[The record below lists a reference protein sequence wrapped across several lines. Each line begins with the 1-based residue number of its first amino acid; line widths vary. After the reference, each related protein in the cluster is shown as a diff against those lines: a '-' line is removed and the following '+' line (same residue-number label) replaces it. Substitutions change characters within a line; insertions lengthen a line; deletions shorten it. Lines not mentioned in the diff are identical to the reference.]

1 MANKRE
7 LKRSINYICSDLF
20 AETVATSLYD
30 KKASK
35 ENLEAL
41 LASILIIHDDFIR
54 RVSHPE
60 PGLVPKV
67 YYKAIIEDFN
77 KQVSEIIDHIQN
89 L

>member
-20 AETVATSLYD
+20 AEAVAVSLYD

>member
-7 LKRSINYICSDLF
+7 IKRSINYICSDLI
-20 AETVATSLYD
+20 AETVAASLYD